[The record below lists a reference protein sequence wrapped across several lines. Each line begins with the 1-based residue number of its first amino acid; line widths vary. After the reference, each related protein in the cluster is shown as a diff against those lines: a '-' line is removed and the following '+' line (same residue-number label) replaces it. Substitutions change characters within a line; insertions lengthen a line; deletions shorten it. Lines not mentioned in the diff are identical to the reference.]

1 MANATDFLYIDIL
14 GDRNLLRNLDQMPDT
29 VRAILLDKVEGWTAQ
44 LEQDVAANIA
54 SKLKQQSG
62 KLAAGLGSEVHEE
75 GKRIVGRVFIG
86 GVPYA
91 KPQEEGADVG
101 PHMIYPRKGKV
112 LAFIG
117 ATGQKVFATRVSH
130 PGGHIPAAH
139 FMKDAYRERGPEIS
153 RGIKNAVV
161 QGLRAKMR
169 QSA

>member
-1 MANATDFLYIDIL
+1 VASDDFLYLDVL
-14 GDRNLLRNLDQMPDT
+14 GDRNLLRNLDQMPDV
-29 VRAILLDKVEGWTAQ
+29 VRAVLLDKVERWTAT
-44 LEQDVAANIA
+44 LKDDVRENIA
-54 SKLKQQSG
+54 SKLKEQSG
-62 KLAAGLGSEVHEE
+62 KLAAGLDSEVYEE
-75 GKRIVGRVFIG
+75 GKRVVGRVFIA

-91 KPQEEGADVG
+91 RPQEEGATVG

-112 LAFIG
+112 LAFYG
-117 ATGQKVFATRVSH
+117 ATGQKIFATKVSH

-139 FMKDAYRERGPEIS
+139 FMKDAYREHGAEIS

>member
-1 MANATDFLYIDIL
+1 MATDDFLYVDVL
-14 GDRNLLRNLDQMPDT
+14 GDRNLLRNLDQMPDV
-29 VRAILLDKVEGWTAQ
+29 VRAILLDKVEDWTAK
-44 LEQDVAANIA
+44 LEEGVAANIA
-54 SKLKQQSG
+54 SKLKEHSG
-62 KLAAGLGSEVHEE
+62 KLAGGLDSEVYQE
-75 GKRIVGRVFIG
+75 GKRIVGRVFIA

-91 KPQEEGADVG
+91 KPQEEGASVG
-101 PHMIYPRKGKV
+101 PHMIYPNKGKV
-112 LAFIG
+112 LAFYG

-139 FMKDAYRERGPEIS
+139 FMKDAYRELGPQIS